1 MYLER
6 LITAVPDFPKAGVL
20 FRDMSPLLADPS
32 AFSETIERMKWHWEG
47 RGVTK
52 IGAFDARGFIFAAPL
67 AHVMHLPFFM
77 LRKKGKL
84 SGKTVSASYGLEYG
98 SDVLEMQEN
107 AVVRNDHVLLV
118 DDVLATG
125 GTAKA
130 GATLIESRGARVAG
144 LATVMEL
151 AFLDGRAVFGNRVQ
165 SLITYGAH
173 DA

>member
-1 MYLER
+1 
-6 LITAVPDFPKAGVL
+6 
-20 FRDMSPLLADPS
+20 
-32 AFSETIERMKWHWEG
+32 
-47 RGVTK
+47 
-52 IGAFDARGFIFAAPL
+52 
-67 AHVMHLPFFM
+67 
-77 LRKKGKL
+77 
-84 SGKTVSASYGLEYG
+84 
-98 SDVLEMQEN
+98 MQEN

-151 AFLDGRAVFGNRVQ
+151 AFLDGRAVFGHRVQ